1 MGASA
6 LSLYM
11 LVDLRGKQM
20 SLQVVR
26 GRDNEGALLC
36 TDCSTLVRD
45 VLHCFSLLI
54 FLCSALLYAILRC
67 SALSALFCK
76 ALCSADCPW
85 HYCPYCSVA
94 FQSPLSVGGTF
105 PQDRKSVRRVKP

>member
-45 VLHCFSLLI
+45 VSHCFSLL
-54 FLCSALLYAILRC
+54 FFSVLRC
-67 SALSALFCK
+67 SMLFC
-76 ALCSADCPW
+76 AVL
-85 HYCPYCSVA
+85 
-94 FQSPLSVGGTF
+94 QSPM
-105 PQDRKSVRRVKP
+105 